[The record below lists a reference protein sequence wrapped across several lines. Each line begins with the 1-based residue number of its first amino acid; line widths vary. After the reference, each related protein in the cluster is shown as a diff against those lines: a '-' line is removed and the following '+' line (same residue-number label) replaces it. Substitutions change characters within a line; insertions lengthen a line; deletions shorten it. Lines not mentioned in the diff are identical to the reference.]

1 MSEGVGQQQRREC
14 VALAAAL
21 RSKIELVPKS
31 GRCNCGGPA
40 TPDGQSQ
47 AVDDTKRAAQP
58 ERIQREFVGTHESTA
73 VLMSARRVFMRNRMA
88 LARR

>member
-1 MSEGVGQQQRREC
+1 MLNAWEEYRERRGGTAATEGRREC
-14 VALAAAL
+14 VAVAAAL

-47 AVDDTKRAAQP
+47 AADDTKRAAQP
-58 ERIQREFVGTHESTA
+58 ERIQREFC
-73 VLMSARRVFMRNRMA
+73 RNA
-88 LARR
+88 